1 MIIPVNAIIHDH
13 VAWWSQWYTLD
24 SGRLEITSGLH
35 ACTIRK
41 QQEGR
46 LLHDW
51 FTSKHR
57 LISVV
62 SSSPSQAV
70 SPESSVSE
78 ELPCVISTHVNGDMH
93 TCKQDC
99 GTMTKKT
106 VIENRNTANT
116 QPASIIMNSA
126 SQQQASP
133 RRQSHH
139 AEHIQSTASMLARCT
154 IRNHAA
160 SHAVFY
166 RSFCFPILPF
176 PVMHPFLWSVAAET
190 RYEAEITETVK
201 HTASEYKPCQQC
213 IHSSCELHHDPFLGY
228 NHEWYGTVHAH
239 HVSLSLPICME
250 NIFG

>member
-1 MIIPVNAIIHDH
+1 MYH
-13 VAWWSQWYTLD
+13 T
-24 SGRLEITSGLH
+24 ETTS
-35 ACTIRK
+35 
-41 QQEGR
+41 EGR

-62 SSSPSQAV
+62 SSSPSQGSLAGIV
-70 SPESSVSE
+70 RIRRTPVCH
-78 ELPCVISTHVNGDMH
+78 LPPHVNGDMH

-106 VIENRNTANT
+106 VIENRNTANA
-116 QPASIIMNSA
+116 QPASAASIIEATGTSLRTH
-126 SQQQASP
+126 P
-133 RRQSHH
+133 QS
-139 AEHIQSTASMLARCT
+139 ASMLARCT

-176 PVMHPFLWSVAAET
+176 PVMRPFLWSVAAET

-201 HTASEYKPCQQC
+201 HTASE
-213 IHSSCELHHDPFLGY
+213 
-228 NHEWYGTVHAH
+228 
-239 HVSLSLPICME
+239 
-250 NIFG
+250 

>member
-1 MIIPVNAIIHDH
+1 MYH
-13 VAWWSQWYTLD
+13 TETT
-24 SGRLEITSGLH
+24 R
-35 ACTIRK
+35 
-41 QQEGR
+41 EGR

-78 ELPCVISTHVNGDMH
+78 GLPRFTSTHVNGDMH

-99 GTMTKKT
+99 DTMTKKT

-126 SQQQASP
+126 SQPQASP

-139 AEHIQSTASMLARCT
+139 AEHIHPDHRTPCWQCVQSNPKPCRQPCGFLLV
-154 IRNHAA
+154 ILFPNP
-160 SHAVFY
+160 
-166 RSFCFPILPF
+166 SFSC
-176 PVMHPFLWSVAAET
+176 VNMHPLDCGGDNPDTKPKSWKPPHT
-190 RYEAEITETVK
+190 RYLNPV
-201 HTASEYKPCQQC
+201 KPCQQC
-213 IHSSCELHHDPFLGY
+213 IHSSCETP
-228 NHEWYGTVHAH
+228 
-239 HVSLSLPICME
+239 
-250 NIFG
+250 

>member
-1 MIIPVNAIIHDH
+1 MCH
-13 VAWWSQWYTLD
+13 TKTT
-24 SGRLEITSGLH
+24 R
-35 ACTIRK
+35 
-41 QQEGR
+41 EGR
-46 LLHDW
+46 LLHNW

-99 GTMTKKT
+99 DTMTKKT

-126 SQQQASP
+126 SQPQASP

-139 AEHIQSTASMLARCT
+139 AEHIHPDHRTPCWQCVQSNPKPCRQPCSFPLVILFPNPSFSCVN
-154 IRNHAA
+154 IR
-160 SHAVFY
+160 
-166 RSFCFPILPF
+166 
-176 PVMHPFLWSVAAET
+176 PFLWSVAAET
-190 RYEAEITETVK
+190 RYEAEITETAK
-201 HTASEYKPCQQC
+201 HTASESKT
-213 IHSSCELHHDPFLGY
+213 
-228 NHEWYGTVHAH
+228 NHASNACTHPVKLRGIA
-239 HVSLSLPICME
+239 S
-250 NIFG
+250 

>member
-1 MIIPVNAIIHDH
+1 MYH
-13 VAWWSQWYTLD
+13 T
-24 SGRLEITSGLH
+24 ETTS
-35 ACTIRK
+35 
-41 QQEGR
+41 EGR

-70 SPESSVSE
+70 SPESAVSE
-78 ELPCVISTHVNGDMH
+78 GLPRFTSTHVNGDMH

-106 VIENRNTANT
+106 AIENRKTVNA

-126 SQQQASP
+126 SAAASP
-133 RRQSHH
+133 RRQGHQPTGHH

-176 PVMHPFLWSVAAET
+176 PA
-190 RYEAEITETVK
+190 
-201 HTASEYKPCQQC
+201 
-213 IHSSCELHHDPFLGY
+213 
-228 NHEWYGTVHAH
+228 
-239 HVSLSLPICME
+239 
-250 NIFG
+250 